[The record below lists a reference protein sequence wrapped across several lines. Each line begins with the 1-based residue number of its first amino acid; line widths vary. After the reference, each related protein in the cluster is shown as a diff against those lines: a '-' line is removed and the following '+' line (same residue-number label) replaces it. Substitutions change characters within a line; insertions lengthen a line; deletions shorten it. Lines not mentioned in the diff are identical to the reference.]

1 MKISIQWLILTV
13 ILLSVATSV
22 MAQQGVLAGKIT
34 DAESGQP
41 LGGATVQIIETK
53 KGTYSGTKGE
63 YRIKNLANGFYTVKI
78 SFVGYEAKIVEKLAV
93 QGEGEFTV
101 TLDVVLNTKQTS
113 AKEVVVEAERI
124 NDNQAAILL
133 QRQKAATVG
142 DGISKEEISKLSDAD
157 AGQALKRVTGVTLV
171 EGKYVY
177 VRGVSDRYSSTT
189 LNGSTLTT
197 TEPDKRSFAF
207 DMFPADLLE
216 NVSVTKSFTP
226 DLPGNFVGGLVQMN
240 TVDFPSEYSIKV
252 TAGIKGN
259 DYVTLQPGQFVT
271 YPGGSS
277 DWLGL
282 DRGWRAAPA
291 GMPGT
296 SDFAALRSQ
305 VKAGNQ
311 DATNEWI
318 AIGTGFN
325 NSLFQRQIETAPFA
339 GKGSVSL
346 QNVWDVAEE
355 SRVGLVAS
363 LNYGTDYSMNR
374 MFRAQLLANGDEQF
388 SYAGSVS
395 GQSTNVGALA
405 NISYQIGS
413 QSSISLKNNY
423 TISSDDESVY
433 QFGHDYT
440 QSQIRKNLSFQ
451 FVEKQLLASTLTG
464 EHNIDVASNLL
475 IDWRAGYSQSRRNE
489 PDFRRLRFQKGEFA
503 DPTDPMEIAL
513 GPGGVTT
520 QGSGSDAGRF
530 YSVLNEYS
538 RNLGLNA
545 TLSVNATKIKVGGL
559 YEFRNRDFIARSYTY
574 VYDAYKTDINYSDL
588 TYSADST
595 VVPDPS
601 KLFVDSNYSASRIG
615 VSEDSRKRD
624 SYMADESLY
633 AGYAM
638 VDYPFQVAS
647 LPVRIIG
654 GARIE
659 NSLQRLNSFDEND
672 APVNV
677 NLDIVDVLP
686 SINIVLTPLEN
697 FNVRVAAS
705 QTLTR
710 PSLREFAPFTF
721 YDFQSQS
728 ATQGYPGLTRALV
741 QNYDLRFEY
750 FPGPGEVLSVS
761 GFYKNFLNAIEET
774 IIPGS
779 QVVYTFRNATGNA
792 TNYGVELEMR
802 KNLSFV
808 ARPMRFFV
816 VSANVALIN
825 SEITVQQVNLN
836 DTRQMW
842 GQSPYT
848 VNVGLSYYNPD
859 WGTTISAGYNTAG
872 RRIIKVSQLGVYQ
885 IPADLQ
891 TDGPHIYENPR
902 DVIDVS
908 VSQAFGNFEM
918 KASVKDLLNQ
928 PLVWEQIGR
937 TVASNVRGVGYSFTI
952 GYRFN

>member
-1 MKISIQWLILTV
+1 MKNLIQWLIFPV
-13 ILLSVATSV
+13 ILVTWATDV
-22 MAQQGVLAGKIT
+22 MAQQAVLSGKIT

-41 LGGATVQIIETK
+41 LRGATVQIIETK
-53 KGTYSGTKGE
+53 QGAYSDTKGE
-63 YRIKNLANGFYTVKI
+63 YRIKKLSNGSYTVRF
-78 SFVGYEAKIVEKLAV
+78 SYVGYETKLVEKIAI
-93 QGEGEFTV
+93 QGQGEFTV
-101 TLDVVLNTKQTS
+101 TLDVMLSVTQKS
-113 AKEVVVEAERI
+113 ANEIVVEAARI

-133 QRQKAATVG
+133 QRQKAATVS
-142 DGISKEEISKLSDAD
+142 DGISKEEISKLSDSD

-197 TEPDKRSFAF
+197 TEPDKKSFAF
-207 DMFPADLLE
+207 DMFPSHLLE
-216 NVSVTKSFTP
+216 NVGVIKSFTP

-240 TVDFPSEYSIKV
+240 TVDFPSEYSVKIS
-252 TAGIKGN
+252 TGIQGN
-259 DYVTLQPGQFVT
+259 DFVTLHTGQFVT

-282 DRGWRAAPA
+282 DGGWRAAPA
-291 GMPGT
+291 GIPGT

-305 VKAGNQ
+305 VRSGNQ
-311 DATNEWI
+311 DAIREWI

-325 NSLFQRQIETAPFA
+325 NDIFRREMITAPFA
-339 GKGSVSL
+339 GKGNISFT
-346 QNVWDVAEE
+346 NVWDVADE
-355 SRVGLVAS
+355 SRIGLVAS
-363 LNYGTDYSMNR
+363 LNYGTDYSLNR
-374 MFRAQLLANGDEQF
+374 MLRAQLLANGDEQF

-395 GQSTNVGALA
+395 GKSTNVGALA
-405 NISYQIGS
+405 NIGYKIGS
-413 QSSISLKNNY
+413 QSSISLKNIY

-451 FVEKQLLASTLTG
+451 YVERQMVASSLAG

-475 IDWRAGYSQSRRNE
+475 IDWKAGYSQSRRNE
-489 PDFRRLRFQKGEFA
+489 PDFRRLRFQKGEYS
-503 DPTDPMEIAL
+503 DPSDPMEIAL

-538 RNLGLNA
+538 RNLGLNG
-545 TLSVNATKIKVGGL
+545 TLSVSATKVKVGGL
-559 YEFRNRDFIARSYTY
+559 YEFRNRDFAARSYTY
-574 VYDAYKTDINYSDL
+574 VYDAYRTDINYADL
-588 TYSADST
+588 TFSADST
-595 VVPDPS
+595 VIPDPS
-601 KLFVDSNYSASRIG
+601 RLFVDSNFSTSRIG
-615 VSEDSRKRD
+615 ISEDSRKRD
-624 SYMADESLY
+624 SYLADESLY

-638 VDYPFQVAS
+638 FDAPFNVAS
-647 LPVRIIG
+647 FPVRIIG

-659 NSLQRLNSFDEND
+659 SSMQRLNSYDEND

-686 SINIVLTPLEN
+686 SVNVIVTPLAN

-721 YDFQSQS
+721 YDFRSQS

-750 FPGPGEVLSVS
+750 FPGPGEVFSVS

-779 QVVYTFRNATGNA
+779 QIIYTFRNATGNA
-792 TNYGVELEMR
+792 VNYGVEFELR
-802 KNLSFV
+802 KNLSFL
-808 ARPMRFFV
+808 AKPLRFFV

-825 SEITVQQVNLN
+825 SQITVQQVNLS
-836 DTRQMW
+836 DTRTMW
-842 GQSPYT
+842 GQSPYA
-848 VNVGLSYYNPD
+848 VNAGLSYYNPD

-885 IPADLQ
+885 IPEGLKQ
-891 TDGPHIYENPR
+891 DGPHIYESPR
-902 DVIDVS
+902 DVIDFS
-908 VSQAFGNFEM
+908 VSQAFGDFDI
-918 KASVKDLLNQ
+918 KASVKDILNQ

-937 TVASNVRGVGYSFTI
+937 TVASNIRGVGYSFTI
-952 GYRFN
+952 GYRVN